1 VISRFGRDALVYGA
15 TTVLARGTAFLLIPI
30 ITRALTPEAVGFVE
44 LASVV
49 IIFAQVVLSLEI
61 GQALARYVPDA
72 EFRGSTSTIAS
83 TALWFAVGSYLASSA
98 VVIVAAG
105 ILFPAQSLST
115 TVILVAATAIGGLF
129 LLVQGQL
136 RWELRPRPYALTSV
150 LYAAVTFVVT
160 VGFLAATQDV
170 AAVFVG
176 QVAGASVGAIAVIG
190 VTRATFVI
198 TFDPRWL
205 RTLLAFS
212 LPLVPASLG
221 VLTALYID
229 RILLGILMD
238 LENVAWFSIGH
249 RLAST
254 VGLVMT
260 AVQLAL
266 TPLIYAAYRRSDAP
280 DEISRAYEGVVGLVL
295 LLWLGVA
302 LLAPELV
309 TLFAT
314 AAYDAAASVV
324 PILMPAIILSG
335 MVVFAP
341 GLWIE
346 RRTGLVAVISL
357 GGAALNIV
365 LNLIL
370 IEPFG
375 IVGAALATLVSAGV
389 VFGVTMTAS
398 QRAFPIPYPFL
409 RSGLGVAIV
418 AAAIV
423 IATWSGPSSVPI
435 LARLAI
441 GLVAAA
447 GLLAVGVLRP
457 RSWLWRSGTHA

>member
-1 VISRFGRDALVYGA
+1 MISRFGRDALVYGA

-30 ITRALTPEAVGFVE
+30 ITRALTPEAVGFIE

-49 IIFAQVVLSLEI
+49 ILFAQVVLSLEI

-72 EFRGSTSTIAS
+72 EFRRSTSTIAS
-83 TALWFAVGSYLASSA
+83 TALWFAVGSYLASGAIVILVA
-98 VVIVAAG
+98 V
-105 ILFPAQSLST
+105 ILSPAQTVAT
-115 TVILVAATAIGGLF
+115 TAILVAATVIGGLF

-160 VGFLAATQDV
+160 VVLLAVTHDL
-170 AAVFVG
+170 AAVFIG
-176 QVAGASVGAIAVIG
+176 QVAGASAGTIAVIA
-190 VTRATFVI
+190 VTRATFMV
-198 TFDPRWL
+198 TFDSRWL

-249 RLAST
+249 RLASS

-266 TPLIYAAYRRSDAP
+266 TPLIYAAYRRSEAP
-280 DEISRAYEGVVGLVL
+280 GEISRAYEGVVGLL
-295 LLWLGVA
+295 LVLWLGVA
-302 LLAPELV
+302 LFAPELV

-314 AAYDAAASVV
+314 SAYDAAASVV
-324 PILMPAIILSG
+324 PILTPAIILSG

-346 RRTGLVAVISL
+346 RRTGLVAMISL
-357 GGAALNIV
+357 GGAALNVV

-370 IEPFG
+370 IGPFG
-375 IVGAALATLVSAGV
+375 IVGAASATLVSAGV
-389 VFGVTMTAS
+389 VFGITMTAS
-398 QRAFPIPYPFL
+398 QRAFPIPYPFM
-409 RSGLGVAIV
+409 RSVLGVAIV
-418 AAAIV
+418 VAAIAV
-423 IATWSGPSSVPI
+423 ATWSGPSSVPI
-435 LARLAI
+435 LARIAI
-441 GLVAAA
+441 GAVAGTGLV
-447 GLLAVGVLRP
+447 AVGVLRP
-457 RSWLWRSGTHA
+457 VMWVPRGGTHA